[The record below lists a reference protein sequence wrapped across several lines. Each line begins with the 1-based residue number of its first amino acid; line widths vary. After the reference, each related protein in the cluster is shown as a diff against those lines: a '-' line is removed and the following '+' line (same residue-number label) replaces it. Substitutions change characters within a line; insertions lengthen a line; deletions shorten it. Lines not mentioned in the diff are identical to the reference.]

1 MKLNIMKTSLYQ
13 KKSGQRNLS
22 TSRSITGLKTGLFV
36 LLQLIMMQ
44 MAFAAPVLQNLGFVS
59 LPGER
64 VQVRMD
70 FSETLK
76 KDPLSFTIDNPARVA
91 LDFPGT
97 ALALKDRT
105 QSIGIGSAH
114 SVTAVEANGR
124 TRVVLNLLQMVP
136 YELKTVGNTVILTL
150 DSANSTASKA
160 PVPAVGQ
167 ATKKPVAAPAPANTA
182 RTVAKTTTKPV
193 NRAVPR
199 GPQINNIDFRRGS
212 KGEGRVIISLSDP
225 SINPDIREE
234 GGKIKIDFKGA
245 ALPRNLDR
253 KLDVLDFA
261 TPVKEIDTFPHGTGT
276 RMVISPHG
284 HYEHMA
290 YQSDDQLVIEIKS
303 LSKKE
308 KEDLQKE
315 KFGYTG
321 EKLSLNF
328 QDIEV
333 RAVLQLIA
341 DFTSLNMVA
350 SDTVGGTVTLRL
362 KNVPWD
368 QALDIILKSKG
379 LGMRKNGNVI
389 MVAPSE
395 EIAAREKLELEAQ
408 MQLEELAPLHTE
420 FLQINYAKA
429 GDIASLLKDD
439 ANNLLSE
446 RGNITLDE
454 RTNTLLVQDTAQ
466 KLEEMRKVISTL
478 DIPVRQVLIES
489 RIVVADEDFS
499 KELGVQ
505 FGLSANSLSQDNSK
519 GAALGGRRGGDY
531 AGLHTAFGTDDDP
544 PKEQYIVNLP
554 VAAANA
560 GSIGLALG
568 KVGSHLLHLELSALQ
583 EEGRGEIV
591 SSPRVITANQ
601 REAVIEEGTEIPY
614 LEASSSGAAT
624 ISFKKAVLSLA
635 VTPQITP
642 DDRVIMDLEVH
653 KDNVNAKDIN
663 NSGVPSIDTRNVR
676 TQVLVDNGETVVLG
690 GVFSEEKRNKQTRI
704 PFFADM
710 PYVGKLFRSSS
721 NKHSKQELLI
731 FVTPKIL
738 KDSLS
743 VR

>member
-1 MKLNIMKTSLYQ
+1 MKNTTFKTSMNQQ
-13 KKSGQRNLS
+13 KSAHRKLPG
-22 TSRSITGLKTGLFV
+22 TGLLTGLFV
-36 LLQLIMMQ
+36 LLQLMLMQ
-44 MAFAAPVLQNLGFVS
+44 TAFAAPSLKNLGFVS
-59 LPGER
+59 LPSER
-64 VQVRMD
+64 VQIRME
-70 FSETLK
+70 FSEVLK
-76 KDPLSFTIDNPARVA
+76 KNPLSFTIDNPSRIA

-97 ALALKDRT
+97 GLALKDKT

-124 TRVVLNLLQMVP
+124 TRVVLNLTQMVP
-136 YELKTVGNTVILTL
+136 YELKVAGNTVILTL
-150 DSANSTASKA
+150 DSANSKASTA
-160 PVPAVGQ
+160 PVPAVGRS
-167 ATKKPVAAPAPANTA
+167 TKVAATNATTAKIVAPTK
-182 RTVAKTTTKPV
+182 RVAPQ
-193 NRAVPR
+193 
-199 GPQINNIDFRRGS
+199 GPHISNIDFRRGT
-212 KGEGRVIISLSDP
+212 KGEGRVIIALSDP

-234 GGKIKIDFKGA
+234 GGKIKIDFKGTI
-245 ALPRNLDR
+245 LPANLDR

-261 TPVKEIDTFPHGTGT
+261 TPIKEVDTFSHGNGT
-276 RMVISPHG
+276 RMIITPHG
-284 HYEHMA
+284 HYEHLA
-290 YQSDDQLVIEIKS
+290 YQSDDQLVIEVKP
-303 LSKKE
+303 LTKRE
-308 KEDLQKE
+308 KEELKKE

-379 LGMRKNGNVI
+379 LGMRENGNVI

-408 MQLEELAPLHTE
+408 QQLEELAPLHTE

-446 RGNITLDE
+446 RGNITLDK

-466 KLEEMRKVISTL
+466 KLQEMRKVITTL

-499 KELGVQ
+499 KDLGVQ
-505 FGLSANSLSQDNSK
+505 FGLSANSLSPDNRA
-519 GAALGGRRGGDY
+519 GAAIGGRRGGDY
-531 AGLHTAFGTDDDP
+531 AGLSTAFGDGDGADL
-544 PKEQYIVNLP
+544 KEQYMVNLP
-554 VAAANA
+554 VAAASA

-568 KVGSHLLHLELSALQ
+568 KIGSHLLHLELSALQ

-653 KDNVNAKDIN
+653 KDNVSAKEVN
-663 NSGVPSIDTRNVR
+663 NSGVPSIDTRNVK

-690 GVFSEEKRNKQTRI
+690 GVFSEEKRNKETRI

-710 PYVGKLFRSSS
+710 PYVGKLFRSTTD
-721 NKHSKQELLI
+721 KHSKQELLI